1 MHFLVIKCASF
12 LFKIGD
18 DIRKLKLVK
27 LIKKHIWMDLFQM
40 CTWPWKLRI
49 LKIIFYQKIL
59 IFMLFKTW
67 MYNLNNIN
75 QDVVRKY
82 LYLTQNYV

>member
-1 MHFLVIKCASF
+1 
-12 LFKIGD
+12 
-18 DIRKLKLVK
+18 
-27 LIKKHIWMDLFQM
+27 
-40 CTWPWKLRI
+40 
-49 LKIIFYQKIL
+49 
-59 IFMLFKTW
+59 MLFKTW